1 LQIELPVLKT
11 IASSKVNNVFARKAA
26 TIPPVLIASFAWII
40 VLFVLPVLI
49 AKRANVAIMSL
60 PTKLNVK

>member
-1 LQIELPVLKT
+1 
-11 IASSKVNNVFARKAA
+11 VFARKAA

-60 PTKLNVK
+60 TANLKVK